1 MPKPKKVRPVAIA
14 IPGGIIKAQGAN
26 QASVPAANAV
36 AVDHNSTGGRNKASI
51 GCVLTAEYRQA

>member
-1 MPKPKKVRPVAIA
+1 MAIA

-36 AVDHNSTGGRNKASI
+36 AVDHNSTGGRNNASI